1 MAACVYSAL
10 YREQRSFTEVAD
22 MPDQAHRYVMPTT
35 ALGQRSGRIFNRSV
49 AWLTDQG
56 ISILGSRVLTVR
68 GRSSG
73 QLRSTPVN
81 LLTLDGERYLVS
93 PRGHT
98 QWARNLRAAGA
109 GTLRLGRRT
118 EAFTATELADADK
131 PPVLSAYL
139 RRWKF
144 EVGMFFDGVGPEQ
157 HDKLREISPG
167 YPVFRISL
175 ADDQP
180 HR

>member
-1 MAACVYSAL
+1 M
-10 YREQRSFTEVAD
+10 TD
-22 MPDQAHRYVMPTT
+22 HAHRYVMPAT

-49 AWLTDQG
+49 AWLADHG

-81 LLTLDGERYLVS
+81 LLTLDGERFLVS

-98 QWARNLRAAGA
+98 QWARNLRVAGA

-118 EAFTATELADADK
+118 EAFTATELTDADK

-144 EVGMFFDGVGPEQ
+144 EVGMFFDGAGPDQ
-157 HDKLREISPG
+157 HDKLREIAPG

-175 ADDQP
+175 ADDQA
-180 HR
+180 RR